1 MEVVEDE
8 LRPLLASKDDG
19 EEMEELIDLI
29 CLCWNASPSTRPS
42 FATISHTLKS
52 YVESLLQISN

>member
-8 LRPLLASKDDG
+8 LRPLIASKDDG
-19 EEMEELIDLI
+19 EEVEELIELI

-42 FATISHTLKS
+42 FATITHTLNS
-52 YVESLLQISN
+52 YVKRVLLISN